1 LKAEEF
7 RNIAIIGAGL
17 MGHGIGT
24 VFARYGRNVVLVDI
38 KPELLSAAEAQV
50 KKELDSCIEGGVMT
64 AEQRNQT
71 LRRITTTLDMKEAVS
86 DADLVIE
93 AVVEKIDV
101 KGRVFSDLDRLA
113 PTHAILASNTSG
125 LPITQIA
132 SYTKRPERVIG
143 THFWNPPLLMRAVEI
158 VRGELT
164 LEETVKV
171 VKEILTGVGKRP
183 VVVSKDVPGQVG
195 IRILYTMLREAISL
209 VQKGVATAEDVDTII
224 REALGTRLSI
234 LGTLELADLSGL
246 DLVLAI
252 SSNLYKDLDA
262 SKEPHELLKEKV
274 SQGQVG
280 AKSGRG
286 FYDWSKR
293 PLQEVIRKR
302 DDHLMALMKET

>member
-1 LKAEEF
+1 MKAEEF